1 MNVLILGS
9 GGREH
14 TLAWKVAQSPLLKK
28 LFIAPGNAG
37 TRQLGKNV
45 DIRVEDFD
53 AIRSFVLKENIN
65 MVVVGPEAPLVA
77 GIVDY
82 FRKDRELKRIPVIG
96 PTRAGAMLEGS
107 KKFAKEFMT
116 RHNIPTAKFLNV
128 TLNEYTKGLDYL
140 KTMEPPFVLKADGL
154 AAGKGVLI
162 CDSIEE
168 AEKLLKA
175 MLEGMFG
182 EASKNVVIEE
192 YLSGIELSVFI
203 LTDGDSYLIFPEAKD
218 YKRIG
223 EGDTGL
229 NTGGMGAVS
238 PVPFADRVFLK
249 NVEERIIKPTVQ
261 GLKNEQIDY
270 RGFLY
275 FGLMNVIGN
284 PYVVEYNVRMGDPE
298 AEVVLPRVSSDLL
311 DIFVALA
318 EKKLKKKQI
327 EIDRRTVVTVMLV
340 SGGYPGKYEKGKEIF
355 DLDKV
360 KNSIIFHAGTS
371 ISEGRIV
378 TGGGRVLAVSSYGS
392 DMMDALARTYR
403 NADLIDFEGK
413 YYRRDIGFD
422 LSDESQI

>member
-1 MNVLILGS
+1 MKVLILGS

-28 LFIAPGNAG
+28 LYIAPGNAG
-37 TRQLGKNV
+37 TLELGTNV
-45 DIRVEDFD
+45 DIGVEDFD
-53 AIRSFVLKENIN
+53 AIRSFVIKENID
-65 MVVVGPEAPLVA
+65 MVVVGPEAPLVK

-82 FRKDRELKRIPVIG
+82 FRDDRGLRKIPVIG
-96 PTRAGAMLEGS
+96 PSREGAMLEGS

-116 RHNIPTAKFLNV
+116 RHNIPTAKFQNV
-128 TLNEYTKGLDYL
+128 TLTEYDRGVDYL
-140 KTMEPPFVLKADGL
+140 KTMDPPYVLKADGL

-162 CDSIEE
+162 CDSMQE

-192 YLSGIELSVFI
+192 YLAGIELSVFI
-203 LTDGDSYLIFPEAKD
+203 LTDGDAYLIFPEAKD

-223 EGDTGL
+223 EGDTGR

-249 NVEERIIKPTVQ
+249 KVEERIIKPTVG
-261 GLKNEQIDY
+261 GLKKERIEY

-275 FGLMNVIGN
+275 FGLMNVIEN

-298 AEVVLPRVSSDLL
+298 AEVVLPRVQSDLL
-311 DIFVALA
+311 DMFKAVAA
-318 EKKLKKKQI
+318 KKLRKKRM
-327 EIDRRTVVTVMLV
+327 EIDHRTVATVMLV
-340 SGGYPGKYEKGKEIF
+340 SGGYPDKYEKGKEILN
-355 DLDKV
+355 LDKI
-360 KNSIIFHAGTS
+360 KNSIIFHAGTD
-371 ISEGRIV
+371 IAGDRII
-378 TGGGRVLAVSSYGS
+378 TNGGRVLAITSYGA
-392 DMMDALARTYR
+392 DMVDALAKTYR
-403 NADLIDFEGK
+403 NADLIAFEGK
-413 YYRRDIGFD
+413 YSRRDIGFD